1 MKHLT
6 LIAAAIFTLASTAR
20 TEEKVDYK
28 PALENYVKIVH
39 ATYEDSLNEARE
51 LKEVIAAFVSKP
63 NEENL
68 KAAKEKW
75 IKSRQPYLQS
85 EAFRFYG
92 GPIDGEGGPEAL
104 INAWP
109 MDESYID
116 YVEGAPNAGM
126 INDAETYPEIT
137 PKVIVDLN
145 EKAGETAISCG
156 YHAIEFLLWGQDFN
170 VDGPGNRPVTDYT
183 TGKNADRRKAYLQ
196 ACSALLVGHLE
207 DLETAWAPGKKGNYR
222 DSFVNA
228 DDPVLSMWSAA
239 YGAKTLSG
247 KELSGERLLV
257 AWDTQEQEDEHS
269 CFSDTTTQDAVYDA
283 KGVQNLITGKY
294 TRVDGSVIE
303 GPGLFAVAKMHDED
317 LSKQIS
323 ESMDTALERVKK
335 IPAPFDQAI
344 HGDDDGPSRKAIM
357 NSVETLED
365 LSWLLGQL
373 VNKVLGF
380 REAPETSDDG

>member
-1 MKHLT
+1 MKQLT
-6 LIAAAIFTLASTAR
+6 LIAAATFILASHAGS
-20 TEEKVDYK
+20 EEKVDYK
-28 PALENYVKIVH
+28 PALENYAKIVH
-39 ATYEDSLNEARE
+39 ATYEDSLTEARE
-51 LKEVIAAFVSKP
+51 LEEVIAAFTSKP
-63 NEENL
+63 NEKNL

-85 EAFRFYG
+85 EVFRFYG
-92 GPIDGEGGPEAL
+92 GPIDDEDGPEAL

-116 YVEGAPNAGM
+116 YVEGAPEVGM

-137 PKVIVDLN
+137 AEVIEDLN
-145 EKAGETAISCG
+145 EKAGETAISSG
-156 YHAIEFLLWGQDFN
+156 YHAIEFLLWGQDFSA
-170 VDGPGNRPVTDYT
+170 DGPGNRPVTDYT
-183 TGKNADRRKAYLQ
+183 TAKNADRRKQYLR
-196 ACSALLVGHLE
+196 ACSALLVSHLE
-207 DLETAWAPGKKGNYR
+207 DLESDWAPGKEGNYR
-222 DSFVNA
+222 DGFVNT
-228 DDPVLSMWSAA
+228 DDQVLSMWSAV

-283 KGVQNLITGKY
+283 KGIQNVITGKY
-294 TRVDGSVIE
+294 TRIDGSVIE
-303 GPGLFAVAKMHDED
+303 GPGLLAVAKMHDED
-317 LSKQIS
+317 LSEQIS
-323 ESMDTALERVKK
+323 ESMDAALDRVKK

-344 HGDDDGPSRKAIM
+344 HGDDDGPSRQAIM
-357 NSVETLED
+357 HSVESLED

-380 REAPETSDDG
+380 REAPETSVDG